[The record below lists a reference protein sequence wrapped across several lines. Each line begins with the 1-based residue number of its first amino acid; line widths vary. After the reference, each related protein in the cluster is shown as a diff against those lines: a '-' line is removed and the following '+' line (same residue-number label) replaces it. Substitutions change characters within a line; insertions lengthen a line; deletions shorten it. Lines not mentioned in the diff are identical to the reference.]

1 MKMNIKFVKNNLTE
15 LNSYVG
21 FIVLL
26 ISMYVFESTT
36 WTSFNDS
43 FFHDVILGCTLMF
56 AISCM
61 LLKKSSLKEKFVF
74 GILMCIGLLC
84 YISTRFTGL
93 LLTFLAVTLIP
104 RNSIDKVFRII
115 FIEELFLTICIILL
129 SLIGILP
136 NQVVEINKSLYTV
149 NAYTFGFNHPNILTA
164 QATTIVFLY
173 LCVNR
178 NNVQIKTI
186 LISLI
191 STLLIFYF
199 SRGRTAFLLSLLTII
214 LICIDKTGKFNSIKS
229 SIFKY
234 LPYLNIVIILT
245 ILIVIILFA
254 FFGGYSRLIN
264 LINDLIFNGRIGLA
278 WLNFKAYPMSLFGV
292 NLDPSV
298 WPEWQYHS
306 LDNGHMM
313 IFLQYGVIGFIA
325 YFYIVQR
332 ALNNIANRKDIV
344 MCIIISV
351 LLIWLIY
358 EGTMSYVGKNF
369 TLLFAFYRGKS
380 GSKKKGVKQNVT

>member
-1 MKMNIKFVKNNLTE
+1 M
-15 LNSYVG
+15 
-21 FIVLL
+21 
-26 ISMYVFESTT
+26 
-36 WTSFNDS
+36 
-43 FFHDVILGCTLMF
+43 
-56 AISCM
+56 
-61 LLKKSSLKEKFVF
+61 
-74 GILMCIGLLC
+74 
-84 YISTRFTGL
+84 
-93 LLTFLAVTLIP
+93 
-104 RNSIDKVFRII
+104 
-115 FIEELFLTICIILL
+115 
-129 SLIGILP
+129 IGILP

-149 NAYTFGFNHPNILTA
+149 NAYTFGFNHPNVLTA
-164 QATTIVFLY
+164 QTTTIVLY
-173 LCVNR
+173 LCVYR

-229 SIFKY
+229 LIFKY

-245 ILIVIILFA
+245 IIIVIILFA
-254 FFGGYSRLIN
+254 FFGGHSRLIN

-325 YFYIVQR
+325 YFYVVQR
-332 ALNNIANRKDIV
+332 ALNNIAKRKDIV

-369 TLLFAFYRGKS
+369 TLLFAFYRGKN
-380 GSKKKGVKQNVT
+380 GLKKKGVKQNVT

>member
-26 ISMYVFESTT
+26 ISMYVFESTA

-43 FFHDVILGCTLMF
+43 FFHDVLLGCALLF

-61 LLKKSSLKEKFVF
+61 VLKKFSLKEKFVF
-74 GILMCIGLLC
+74 GILMCIGVLC

-104 RNSIDKVFRII
+104 RNSIDKIFRII

-136 NQVVEINKSLYTV
+136 NQVVEINKSLYTA

-164 QATTIVFLY
+164 QTTTIVFLY

-178 NNVQIKTI
+178 DKIQFKTI
-186 LISLI
+186 LISLL
-191 STLLIFYF
+191 STLVIYYF
-199 SRGRTAFLLSLLTII
+199 SRGRTAFLLSLLVII
-214 LICIDKTGKFNSIKS
+214 LIYIDKTGKINSIKS
-229 SIFKY
+229 SIFRY
-234 LPYLNIVIILT
+234 LPCLNIVIILT
-245 ILIVIILFA
+245 IFIYIVLFA
-254 FFGGYSRLIN
+254 LFGKNATIVN
-264 LINDLIFNGRIGLA
+264 LINDLVFNGRIGLA

-325 YFYIVQR
+325 YFYIVQS
-332 ALNNIANRKDIV
+332 ALNNIAKRKDIV
-344 MCIIISV
+344 MCILISV

-380 GSKKKGVKQNVT
+380 GLKKKGVKQNVT

>member
-26 ISMYVFESTT
+26 ILMYVFESTT
-36 WTSFNDS
+36 WTTFNDS
-43 FFHDVILGCTLMF
+43 FFHDVILGCTLLF

-61 LLKKSSLKEKFVF
+61 LLKKSNLKEKLVF
-74 GILMCIGLLC
+74 GILI
-84 YISTRFTGL
+84 FTGL
-93 LLTFLAVTLIP
+93 LLTFLAITLIP

-129 SLIGILP
+129 SLIGIIP

-149 NAYTFGFNHPNILTA
+149 NAYTFGFSHPNILTA
-164 QATTIVFLY
+164 QATTMVFLY
-173 LCVNR
+173 LCINR
-178 NNVQIKTI
+178 NNIQFKTI
-186 LISLI
+186 LISLL
-191 STLLIFYF
+191 STLVIYYF
-199 SRGRTAFLLSLLTII
+199 SRGRTAFLLSLLVII
-214 LICIDKTGKFNSIKS
+214 LICIDKTGKINSIKS

-234 LPYLNIVIILT
+234 IPYLNIVIILT
-245 ILIVIILFA
+245 IFICIVLFA
-254 FFGGYSRLIN
+254 LFGKNATIVN
-264 LINDLIFNGRIGLA
+264 LINDLVFNGRIGLA
-278 WLNFKAYPMSLFGV
+278 WLNFKAYSMSLFGV

-313 IFLQYGVIGFIA
+313 IFLQYGVIGFIT
-325 YFYIVQR
+325 YFYTVQR
-332 ALNNIANRKDIV
+332 ALNNIAKRKDMV
-344 MCIIISV
+344 MCILISV

-380 GSKKKGVKQNVT
+380 GLKKKGVKQNVT

>member
-26 ISMYVFESTT
+26 ISMYVFESTA

-43 FFHDVILGCTLMF
+43 FFHDVLLGCALLF

-61 LLKKSSLKEKFVF
+61 VLKKFSLKEKFVF
-74 GILMCIGLLC
+74 GILMCIGVLC

-93 LLTFLAVTLIP
+93 LLTFLVVTLIP

-129 SLIGILP
+129 SLIGVLP
-136 NQVVEINKSLYTV
+136 NQVVEINKSLYTA
-149 NAYTFGFNHPNILTA
+149 NAYTFGFSHPNILTA

-178 NNVQIKTI
+178 NNIQFKTI
-186 LISLI
+186 LISLL
-191 STLLIFYF
+191 STLVIYYF
-199 SRGRTAFLLSLLTII
+199 SRGRTAFLLSLLVII

-234 LPYLNIVIILT
+234 LPYLNIGIILT
-245 ILIVIILFA
+245 ILIVIVLFA
-254 FFGGYSRLIN
+254 FFGGHSRLIN
-264 LINDLIFNGRIGLA
+264 LINDVIFNGRIGLA
-278 WLNFKAYPMSLFGV
+278 WLNFKAYSMSLFGV
-292 NLDPSV
+292 NLDPNV
-298 WPEWQYHS
+298 WGEWQYHA

-313 IFLQYGVIGFIA
+313 IFLQYGIVGFIS
-325 YFYIVQR
+325 YFCVVQR
-332 ALNNIANRKDIV
+332 ALNNIAKRKDIV

-380 GSKKKGVKQNVT
+380 GLKKKGVKQNVT

>member
-26 ISMYVFESTT
+26 ILMYVFESTT
-36 WTSFNDS
+36 WTTFNDS
-43 FFHDVILGCTLMF
+43 FFHDVILGCTLLF

-61 LLKKSSLKEKFVF
+61 LLKKSNLKEKIVF
-74 GILMCIGLLC
+74 GILICIGLLC

-93 LLTFLAVTLIP
+93 LLTFLAITLIP

-129 SLIGILP
+129 SLIGIIP

-149 NAYTFGFNHPNILTA
+149 NAYTFGFSHPNILTA
-164 QATTIVFLY
+164 QATTMVFLY
-173 LCVNR
+173 LCINR
-178 NNVQIKTI
+178 NNIQFKTI
-186 LISLI
+186 LISLL
-191 STLLIFYF
+191 STLVIYYF
-199 SRGRTAFLLSLLTII
+199 SRGRTAFLLSLLVII
-214 LICIDKTGKFNSIKS
+214 LICIDKTGKINSIKS

-234 LPYLNIVIILT
+234 IPYLNIVIILT
-245 ILIVIILFA
+245 IFICIVLFA
-254 FFGGYSRLIN
+254 LFGKNATIVN
-264 LINDLIFNGRIGLA
+264 LINDLVFNGRIGLA
-278 WLNFKAYPMSLFGV
+278 WLNFKAYSMSLFGV

-313 IFLQYGVIGFIA
+313 IFLQYGVIGFIT
-325 YFYIVQR
+325 YFYTVQR
-332 ALNNIANRKDIV
+332 ALNNIAKRKDMV
-344 MCIIISV
+344 MCILISV

-380 GSKKKGVKQNVT
+380 GLKKKGVKQNVT